1 MTGGAQPFR
10 LPAGGLVD
18 RSRPLAFSFA
28 GKDYQGYAGDS
39 LASALLANGVR
50 VVGRSFKYHRPRGVF
65 GAGAEEPNALVRV
78 GRGPRAEP
86 NLRATQVALVDGLEA
101 WPQNC
106 WPSVDVDLGRAASL
120 VSPLLPSGFYYKT
133 FMWPP
138 KWWRGYEHVI
148 RRAAGL
154 GRAPEGPDPDHY
166 DSRHAHCD
174 LLVVGGGPAGL
185 MAALAAA
192 RGGARVVLCE
202 QDSRLGG
209 GLLWDR
215 AAFESGPALD
225 WVGVVEAELESL
237 ENVTLLKNACAFG
250 CYDGNLVLV
259 AEHLGWDSPYGG
271 RAELRQRLWKI
282 RAGRVVLASGA
293 IERPLVFAGNDTPGV
308 MLASAVRGYL
318 NRHGVA
324 AGRQTA
330 VFANNDSGY
339 GAALDL
345 ADAGIEVVAMV
356 DPRAEP
362 ESDAANALRDRGIA
376 LLAGHAVVR
385 AGGGRKLAWI
395 EAAPVDGAGAATGPR
410 QRFACDCLSLSGGWS
425 PTVHLYSHRRGVL
438 RFDEELAAFLPDGDV
453 AGMTVIGA
461 AAGHFDLADCLA
473 DGAAAGF
480 AEASRIEAPRVRS
493 QGPVMAGIRPL
504 WAVDAGDRRRGK
516 RFVDFQNDVT
526 TEDLALALR
535 EGYRS
540 VEHVKRYTTTGMGT
554 DQGKTGNVNAIGLL
568 AQMTGLP
575 VGEVGVTTFRPP
587 YTPVTFGAL
596 VGRRTGRQLEPS
608 RRTPFHRCS
617 EAAGAVF
624 VASGPWLYPRYY
636 PRSEETTAETMAEAI
651 RREASNVRRNVGI
664 VDMSTLGKLD
674 LQGRDAALF
683 LDRVYANNL
692 ASLAVGRARYGL
704 MLREDGIVLDDG
716 TVSRLGDSHFLVTV
730 TTANSERVTLHL
742 EMLLQIRWPELE
754 VHLVPVTE
762 QWASLA
768 VAGPRARDVLR
779 ALVPEFS
786 VENEDFPFLTV
797 REGRLAGLPARVF
810 RISFSGELGYEINVP
825 ASHATALWH
834 AVRRAGDP
842 FGLMPYGLEA
852 LDVLRIEKGHLSV
865 GTEIDGR
872 TTADDLGLG
881 RLMSRPKPFIGRALL
896 DRPALTG
903 GGRLQLVGLLA
914 CDGRTPI
921 PPAAQIVDAGAT
933 EDPNGAT
940 PSLGHVT
947 AAIESPSLGHPV
959 ALALV
964 RNGRARFGEDLVAF
978 SPLTGE
984 RVAVTLTDPVFYD
997 PQGARLRA

>member
-10 LPAGGLVD
+10 LAAGGLID

-28 GKDYQGYAGDS
+28 GRSYRGYAGDT

-65 GAGAEEPNALVRV
+65 GAGAEEPNALVRL
-78 GRGPRAEP
+78 GRGRRAEP
-86 NLRATQVALVDGLEA
+86 NLKATQVPLVDGLEA

-106 WPSVDVDLGRAASL
+106 WPSVDLDLGRAASL
-120 VSPLLPSGFYYKT
+120 VSALLPSGFYYKT
-133 FMWPP
+133 FMWPAA
-138 KWWRGYEHVI
+138 WWRGYEHVI
-148 RRAAGL
+148 RKAAGL

-166 DSRHAHCD
+166 DARHAHCD
-174 LLVVGGGPAGL
+174 VLVVGGGPAGL

-209 GLLWDR
+209 ALLWDG
-215 AAFESGPALD
+215 AVFESGPAVD
-225 WVGVVEAELESL
+225 WMGAVEAELESL
-237 ENVTLLKNACAFG
+237 EQVTLLKTACAFG

-259 AEHLGWDSPYGG
+259 AEHRGLDSPYGG
-271 RAELRQRLWKI
+271 GAELRQRLWKI
-282 RAGRVVLASGA
+282 RASRIVLASGA

-308 MLASAVRGYL
+308 MLASAARGYL

-324 AGRQTA
+324 AGRRTA
-330 VFANNDSGY
+330 VFTNNDSGY

-345 ADAGIEVVAMV
+345 AEAGIEVAAVV
-356 DPRAEP
+356 DPRL
-362 ESDAANALRDRGIA
+362 ESVGDAAQALRDRGIP
-376 LLAGHAVVR
+376 LLTGHAVVR

-395 EAAPVDGAGAATGPR
+395 EAAPVDGSGVATGTR
-410 QRFACDCLSLSGGWS
+410 TRLACDCLCQSGGWS
-425 PTVHLYSHRRGVL
+425 PTVHLYSQRRGAL
-438 RFDEELAAFLPDGDV
+438 RFDEKLAAFLPDGEV

-473 DGAAAGF
+473 DGAEVGRT
-480 AEASRIEAPRVRS
+480 ASPMEVPQVSS
-493 QGPVMAGIRPL
+493 QGPVMTDVRPL
-504 WAVDAGDRRRGK
+504 WAVDAAGRTHGK
-516 RFVDFQNDVT
+516 RFVDLQNDVT
-526 TEDLALALR
+526 AEDLALALR

-568 AQMTGLP
+568 AQMTGAP

-596 VGRRTGRQLEPS
+596 VGRRTGRRLEPG
-608 RRTPFHRCS
+608 RRTPFHGCS
-617 EAAGAVF
+617 AAAGAVF
-624 VASGPWLYPRYY
+624 VTSGPWLYPRYY
-636 PRSEETTAETMAEAI
+636 PRPEESMAEAI
-651 RREASNVRRNVGI
+651 GRETLNVRRNVGI

-674 LQGRDAALF
+674 IQGRDAARF

-692 ASLAVGRARYGL
+692 ASLPVARARYGL

-716 TVSRLGDSHFLVTV
+716 TISRLGEAQFLVTV
-730 TTANSERVTLHL
+730 TTANSDRVMLHL
-742 EMLLQIRWPELE
+742 EKLLQVQWPELE
-754 VHLVPVTE
+754 AHLVPVTE

-768 VAGPRARDVLR
+768 VAGPRARDLLR
-779 ALVPEFS
+779 ALAPDFS
-786 VENEDFPFLTV
+786 VENEDFPFLAV

-825 ASHATALWH
+825 TGRATALWQ
-834 AVRRAGDP
+834 AVRRAGDA

-881 RLMSRPKPFIGRALL
+881 RLVSRNKPFIGRALL
-896 DRPALTG
+896 ERAALSG
-903 GGRLQLVGLLA
+903 PDRLQLVGLLA
-914 CDGRTPI
+914 GDGRTPI
-921 PPAAQIVDAGAT
+921 PPAAQIVADGHG
-933 EDPNGAT
+933 EDPHDKV

-947 AAIESPSLGHPV
+947 AAIESPNLGKPV

-964 RNGRARFGEDLVAF
+964 RDGRARLGETLVAL

-984 RVAVTLTDPVFYD
+984 RVPVTVSEPAFYD
-997 PQGARLRA
+997 PEGARLRA